1 MNKFLKWILA
11 LVGLV
16 VVLLVIAT
24 VVLPMVVDPNNY
36 KDEISSAVA
45 EISGRELTIGGEI
58 KWSVFP
64 SIGLELSDVRLGN
77 PEGFGEQPM
86 LDIGEAGISVKFM
99 PLLKR
104 QVEVGEVS
112 LNDVS
117 INLSRMADG
126 RNNWDDLGGSGAG
139 ESTTTTDTGRGMDS
153 FVVSGIEI
161 SNAKVTL
168 EDVDQTTELKAFD
181 LKATNIELGKPFNL
195 KGGFSMSL
203 PEEQLVGDV
212 DFGGQVQTAA
222 DGKRYGINGLQLSFK
237 GTQGADGEAVSLDL
251 SIGANADIDLS
262 KDQAVLSDFILELYD
277 LSVTGELTVSS
288 FTNEPEF
295 TGQLTVAEFNPKALM
310 RDMGME
316 APSTTSDQA
325 MTSLQADMKFAGSED
340 SADMQNLTV
349 RFDESIFEGNLKIVN
364 FDFPRLAFDF
374 QVDRLNLDDYAPA
387 TEPAGGTASETEE
400 ADLTVD
406 LFRGFTGG
414 GDFRIGQLIVAGL
427 TATDVSMKMSAD
439 GQSVR
444 FSPIN
449 ANFYQGRHEG
459 DITIDASGS
468 RPLLTANH
476 GLTSVQAEPLLN
488 DLAGSSSLEGSG
500 DFFLQISTD
509 LTNSNTTLQALSG
522 DIGMSMLDGA
532 IIGIDV
538 TKTIGAVKAVMGKQ
552 DEVVAESGQ
561 DEKTE
566 FAELTMSGV
575 FNEGIL
581 SSDDLLMLSPL
592 LRATGEGTVN
602 LVEES
607 IDFVL
612 KPVLTGEAGEALGK
626 LNGVAIPVKLSGN
639 MYEPSIRV
647 DIVAALA
654 ESQKE
659 VITQKADEYIGNLL
673 GGKKEPGAE
682 GEEGESEESSDAA
695 SSLLKGLLGGKKKS
709 GEKKDDGGGAQ

>member
-1 MNKFLKWILA
+1 MNKLLKWILA
-11 LVGLV
+11 LVGVV

-45 EISGRELTIGGEI
+45 EKTGRELTIGGEI

-64 SIGLELSDVRLGN
+64 SIGLELSDVSLGN

-117 INLSRMADG
+117 INLSRKADG
-126 RNNWDDLGGSGAG
+126 KNNWDDLASSRASD
-139 ESTTTTDTGRGMDS
+139 STAPVETGRGMSS

-161 SNAKVTL
+161 TNAKVIL

-181 LKATNIELGKPFNL
+181 LKASNIELGKPFSL

-203 PEEQLVGDV
+203 PEQQLVGDV
-212 DFGGQVQTAA
+212 QFGGQVQSTADA
-222 DGKRYGINGLQLSFK
+222 KRFGVNGLELSFK
-237 GTQGADGEAVSLDL
+237 GNQGAPGEAVSLDVNL
-251 SIGANADIDLS
+251 GANADIDLS
-262 KDQAVLSDFILELYD
+262 KDQAVLSDFILGLYD
-277 LSVTGELTVSS
+277 LSVSGELTVSS
-288 FTNEPEF
+288 FTNAPKF
-295 TGQLTVAEFNPKALM
+295 AGQLTVAEFSPKALM
-310 RDMGME
+310 QDLGME

-325 MTSLQADMKFAGSED
+325 MTSLQADMKFTGSEN

-349 RFDESIFEGNLKIVN
+349 RFDESIFEGNLKVVN
-364 FDFPRLAFDF
+364 FDYPKLAFDF
-374 QVDRLNLDDYAPA
+374 QVDRFNLDDYAPA
-387 TEPAGGTASETEE
+387 TEPAGGSASESEE
-400 ADLTVD
+400 ADLHVD

-414 GDFRIGQLIVAGL
+414 GDLRIGQLIVAGM

-449 ANFYQGRHEG
+449 ANFYEGRHEG

-476 GLTSVQAEPLLN
+476 GLTSVQVESLLN

-509 LTNSNTTLQALSG
+509 LTNSKTTLEALSG

-538 TKTIGAVKAVMGKQ
+538 AETIGAAKALLGKQ
-552 DEVVAESGQ
+552 DEMTGESGQ
-561 DEKTE
+561 DQKTE

-581 SSDDLLMLSPL
+581 SSDDLLMLSPI

-602 LVEES
+602 LIEES
-607 IDFVL
+607 IDFLL

-639 MYEPSIRV
+639 MYEPSIKV

-659 VITQKADEYIGNLL
+659 VITKKANEYIGGLL
-673 GGKKEPGAE
+673 GGKKEAGAE
-682 GEEGESEESSDAA
+682 GEEGESEETSDAA
-695 SSLLKGLLGGKKKS
+695 SSLLKGLLGGKKKK
-709 GEKKDDGGGAQ
+709 GDKEDDGGGTE